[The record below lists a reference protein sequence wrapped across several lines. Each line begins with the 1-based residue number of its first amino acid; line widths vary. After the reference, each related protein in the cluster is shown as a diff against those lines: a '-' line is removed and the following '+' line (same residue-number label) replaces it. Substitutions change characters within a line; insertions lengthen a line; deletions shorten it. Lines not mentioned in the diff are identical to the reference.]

1 MPTDIKLSKAQISKI
16 IQSGGSFGS
25 WLDSL
30 DKKILTN
37 VVIPLARDNLPGLV
51 SNITSN
57 AKKIISGQE
66 AVRTGKRFTSFIS
79 NEYMNNIFKIIKL
92 LEYMGV
98 LFDTITETVKYE
110 IKNKRADSL
119 VLY

>member
-30 DKKILTN
+30 DQKILTN
-37 VVIPLARDNLPGLV
+37 VVIPLSRDNLPGSV

-57 AKKIISGQE
+57 EKKNNKWTRGCTNRKKIY
-66 AVRTGKRFTSFIS
+66 FIYV
-79 NEYMNNIFKIIKL
+79 EWIH
-92 LEYMGV
+92 E
-98 LFDTITETVKYE
+98 
-110 IKNKRADSL
+110 
-119 VLY
+119 